1 MRINLHNEF
10 IKRVTTS
17 LILVTLL
24 IGIYFFGNIGIY
36 LMILILSYFC
46 FAEIQNLKNFR
57 IKLHFYIPFLI
68 IIYFLISKGGI
79 FNLNDNLLFLVY
91 IFSSLL
97 IILCLFQ
104 KSNIHFSIVGFL
116 INSTFFSI
124 IYLMTNQKL
133 EYKLIFI
140 IITIIS
146 MCDILAY
153 LVGKKFGKL
162 KIFPNISPNKTL
174 EGYVGSIFC
183 SSFLFAIIFFYYEL
197 KDLSLILYLIIII
210 LSSFSGDLYISFFK
224 RKLNIKDLGKL
235 FPGHGGVLDRVDSWL
250 FAFPLSCLMLY
261 LSEI

>member
-1 MRINLHNEF
+1 MLF
-10 IKRVTTS
+10 
-17 LILVTLL
+17 
-24 IGIYFFGNIGIY
+24 
-36 LMILILSYFC
+36 ILSF
-46 FAEIQNLKNFR
+46 FSFSEIQKLKKFR
-57 IKLHFYIPFLI
+57 VKLQFYVPFTI
-68 IIYFLISKGGI
+68 ILYFLISKGAI
-79 FNLNDNLLFLVY
+79 VNLNQLLFLIY
-91 IFSSLL
+91 ILSSIF

-153 LVGKKFGKL
+153 LLGKKFGKL

-174 EGYVGSIFC
+174 EGYVGSICF
-183 SSFLFAIIFFYYEL
+183 SSFLFTKFFYYEL
-197 KDLSLILYLIIII
+197 KDLNLFLYLSIIII
-210 LSSFSGDLYISFFK
+210 SSFIGDLYISFFK

-261 LSEI
+261 FR